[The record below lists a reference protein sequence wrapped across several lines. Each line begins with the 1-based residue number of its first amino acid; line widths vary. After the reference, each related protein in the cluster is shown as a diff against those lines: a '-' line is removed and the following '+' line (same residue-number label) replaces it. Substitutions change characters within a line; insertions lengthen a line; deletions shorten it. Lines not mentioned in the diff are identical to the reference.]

1 MKFVILILTIVS
13 LTVSLWAQSP
23 ADLYNE
29 GVDLLKNQQYE
40 QAIEKFKAAA
50 LADAAHKDARL
61 GLANAYFRLQQWD
74 NAIVALKEVM
84 TLDPAD
90 TAALEMLAK
99 AQYNAKKYLDAI
111 TSLEKLIGA
120 GSDNAEFYA
129 LLGNSASANK
139 DEIKAE
145 KAFLKA
151 IELKTTTV
159 NVYHKLAIMYQKQK
173 KTKDAIVVLEKSLP
187 VKEDQKTFYYIGRY
201 SYLDKNYVKAEDAL
215 KKAIELDPKDDDSM
229 YYLVKTYIDIKKFED
244 AATHGEKLVL
254 LKKDAKYY
262 AVLGDAYR
270 FKGDKANALKTY
282 QEGSQYS
289 GEHGKYCTQYVDFMK
304 KQ

>member
-1 MKFVILILTIVS
+1 MKFVVLL
-13 LTVSLWAQSP
+13 LTVVFSAMSLVAQSP

-61 GLANAYFRLQQWD
+61 GLANAYFRLQQWE

-84 TLDPAD
+84 TLDAND
-90 TAALEMLAK
+90 KAALEMLAK
-99 AQYNAKKYLDAI
+99 AQFNAKQYADAVA
-111 TSLEKLIGA
+111 SLEKLIGA

-129 LLGNSASANK
+129 LLGNSASRNK
-139 DEIKAE
+139 DDIKAE

-151 IELKTTTV
+151 VELKTTTTS
-159 NVYHKLAIMYQKQK
+159 VYHTLAKMYNKQK
-173 KTKDAIVVLEKSLP
+173 KVKEAIAILEKSIP
-187 VKEDQKTFYYIGRY
+187 IQEDQKTYNILGE
-201 SYLDKNYVKAEDAL
+201 YLYKDKNYTKAETIL
-215 KKAIELDPKDDDSM
+215 KKAVEMDANDDDSL
-229 YYLVKTYIDIKKFED
+229 YYLVKTYVDAKKFDD
-244 AATHGEKLVL
+244 AISNGEKLVT

-262 AVLGDAYR
+262 AILGDAYR
-270 FKGDKANALKTY
+270 LKGDKPNALKTY

-289 GEHGKYCTQYVDFMK
+289 GNFGKYCTQYVEFMK